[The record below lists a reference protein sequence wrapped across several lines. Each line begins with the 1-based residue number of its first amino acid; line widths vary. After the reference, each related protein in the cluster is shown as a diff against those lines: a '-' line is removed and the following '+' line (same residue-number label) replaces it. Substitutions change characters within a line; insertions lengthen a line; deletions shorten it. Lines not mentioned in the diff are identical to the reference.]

1 MSADHTNS
9 LRERIRGILVDDL
22 QWSGPP
28 EDLTDDLPLIAD
40 HIIDSLG
47 ILRLV
52 ARLES
57 EFGIQVRDEDVVAA
71 NFGSIMQISDFVDR
85 ACSSA

>member
-1 MSADHTNS
+1 MSADDSNS

-22 QWSGPP
+22 QWSGAPG
-28 EDLTDDLPLIAD
+28 DLTDDLPLIAD

-85 ACSSA
+85 ARNSA

>member
-1 MSADHTNS
+1 MSADDTNS
-9 LRERIRGILVDDL
+9 LQERIRDILVDDL
-22 QWSGPP
+22 QWSGAP

-40 HIIDSLG
+40 HVIDSLG

-71 NFGSIMQISDFVDR
+71 NFGSIMQISGFVDR
-85 ACSSA
+85 TRTSA